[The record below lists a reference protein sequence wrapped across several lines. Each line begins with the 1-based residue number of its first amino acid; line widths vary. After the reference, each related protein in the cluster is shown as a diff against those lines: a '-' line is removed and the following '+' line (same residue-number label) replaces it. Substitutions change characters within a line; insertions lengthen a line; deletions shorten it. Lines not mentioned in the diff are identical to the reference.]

1 MQIKQEEKM
10 FRNIILIFSLSMVFI
25 SSGFVAE
32 EVSDRD
38 IIFAVETELLV
49 DEQVASHLIDVNCI
63 DGIVNLSGSV
73 DNILAKGRAE
83 KIAATVRGVRSVV
96 NQIEVKPKE
105 ITESELQE
113 TIQKALLQDPA
124 TNSYQIQTS
133 VSEAKITLQGNV
145 HSYQEKEL
153 AEKVVKSVSGV
164 KKVDN
169 LISVDYQAERN
180 DFEIEQDIL
189 ARLKYDMWVDE
200 ALIDV
205 AVEDGKVKLKG
216 TVGSER
222 EKRRALSD
230 AWVMGTN
237 LVDAEDLKVQWWA
250 DDEIKKEVTPLPPS
264 DQEIKNAVKDA
275 LYYDPRLASFN
286 IDVQLNKGQVI
297 LSGIVDNLK
306 AKMAAENDAENAIGV
321 WEVKNHI
328 RVRPDTIPSDEVL
341 KSRVKSALLRNSYIE
356 LYDITVTVVNG
367 RVFLSGDV
375 NTSFE
380 KKRAKSVTSGVEGVV
395 DVVNNIDYQHV
406 WTWKS
411 DWMIKRDI
419 ESQYY
424 WSPVIESDNI
434 TLTVENGVV
443 TLTGKVDT
451 WNERRAAER
460 NAYEGGAKDVR
471 NRLKIK
477 DWDPYSDFYP
487 HSF

>member
-1 MQIKQEEKM
+1 ML
-10 FRNIILIFSLSMVFI
+10 RNLILIFVFSMVFI
-25 SSGFVAE
+25 SSGFGAE
-32 EVSDRD
+32 EISDRD

-49 DEQVASHLIDVNCI
+49 DEQIASHLIDVNCI
-63 DGIVNLSGSV
+63 DGIVHLSSSV
-73 DNILAKGRAE
+73 DNILAKERAE
-83 KIAATVRGVRSVV
+83 KIAATVKGVRSVV
-96 NQIEVKPKE
+96 NQIEVKPKQLTD
-105 ITESELQE
+105 TELKER
-113 TIQKALLQDPA
+113 IQKALLQDPA
-124 TNSYQIQTS
+124 ADSYQTQAS
-133 VSEAKITLQGNV
+133 VSKGKVTLQGNV
-145 HSYQEKEL
+145 QSYQEKEL

-164 KKVDN
+164 KKVEN

-180 DFEIEQDIL
+180 DFDIEQDIR

-200 ALIDV
+200 ALVDV
-205 AVEDGKVKLKG
+205 SVEDGNVKLEG

-222 EKRRALSD
+222 EARRALSD
-230 AWVMGTN
+230 AWVMGTHSVN
-237 LVDAEDLKVQWWA
+237 AENLKVQWWA

-264 DQEIKNAVKDA
+264 DKEIKKAVKDA
-275 LYYDPRLASFN
+275 FYYDPRLASFN
-286 IDVQLNKGQVI
+286 INVQINKGRVI

-306 AKMAAENDAENAIGV
+306 AKMAAENDAENTIGV

-328 RVRPDTIPSDEVL
+328 RVRPDTIPSAEAL
-341 KSRVKSALLRNSYIE
+341 KSRVKSALLRDPYIE
-356 LYDITVTVVNG
+356 FYDITVSVVNG

-380 KKRAKSVTSGVEGVV
+380 KTRAKAVTSGVNGVV
-395 DVVNNIDYQHV
+395 DVVNNIYYQHV

-443 TLTGKVDT
+443 TLTGEVDT

-477 DWDPYSDFYP
+477 EWDPYSDFYP

>member
-1 MQIKQEEKM
+1 ML
-10 FRNIILIFSLSMVFI
+10 RNLMLLFVFSMVFI
-25 SSGFVAE
+25 SSGFVAADI
-32 EVSDRD
+32 SDRD

-73 DNILAKGRAE
+73 DNILTKERSE
-83 KIAATVRGVRSVV
+83 KIAATVKGVRSVV

-105 ITESELQE
+105 ITDTELKE
-113 TIQKALLQDPA
+113 RIQKALLQDPA

-133 VSEAKITLQGNV
+133 VSKGMVTLQGNV

-164 KKVDN
+164 KKVEN

-205 AVEDGKVKLKG
+205 AVEDGNVKLEG

-230 AWVMGTN
+230 AWVMGTHSVN
-237 LVDAEDLKVQWWA
+237 AEDLKVQWWA

-264 DQEIKNAVKDA
+264 DKEIKKAVEDA

-286 IDVQLNKGQVI
+286 IDVQINKGRVV

-306 AKMAAENDAENAIGV
+306 AKMAAENNAENTIGV

-328 RVRPDTIPSDEVL
+328 RVRPDTIPSAEVL
-341 KSRVKSALLRNSYIE
+341 KSRVKSALLRDPYIE
-356 LYDITVTVVNG
+356 LYDITISVVNG

-380 KKRAKSVTSGVEGVV
+380 KTRAKAVTSGVNGVV
-395 DVVNNIDYQHV
+395 DVVNNINYQHI

-443 TLTGKVDT
+443 TLTGEVDT

-477 DWDPYSDFYP
+477 EWEPYSEFYP